1 MTGAVARAER
11 RWHAG
16 TAKHEPAT
24 ESAVKIKQNTPA
36 APTLLAVSGVS
47 KAYGRVTALSDVSL
61 DLAQGEIIALVG
73 HSGSGK
79 STLLRLIAGLERP
92 TAGTIHIGGRNVA
105 GRPFVPPEDRG
116 IGMMFQD
123 YALFPHLTVL
133 QNVMFGLAG
142 LARSEARSRA
152 EAALDRIGLKH
163 RADDYPH
170 ALSGGEQQ
178 RVALMRALVP
188 APGILLMDEPFS
200 NLDRRTRNQIR
211 DDTATILRESEAT
224 AILVTHDP
232 EDAMRVAN
240 RVMLMAGGR
249 IARSGTTEELY
260 REPESLLVARFFA
273 DFNEI
278 ATVVK
283 GGSAVTALG
292 SFDARRLPEGAPVM
306 VCVRPHDIQIG
317 PKGAAPVAGTIV
329 GRAFVGDEVVL
340 SIWVLSLQRP
350 LQVRVPVHTQAAVGD
365 AISVILNPRDV
376 MVFAAGN

>member
-1 MTGAVARAER
+1 
-11 RWHAG
+11 
-16 TAKHEPAT
+16 
-24 ESAVKIKQNTPA
+24 
-36 APTLLAVSGVS
+36 
-47 KAYGRVTALSDVSL
+47 
-61 DLAQGEIIALVG
+61 
-73 HSGSGK
+73 
-79 STLLRLIAGLERP
+79 
-92 TAGTIHIGGRNVA
+92 
-105 GRPFVPPEDRG
+105 
-116 IGMMFQD
+116 
-123 YALFPHLTVL
+123 
-133 QNVMFGLAG
+133 MFGLAG

-278 ATVVK
+278 PTIVK
-283 GGSAVTALG
+283 DGAAGTALG
-292 SFDARRLPEGAPVM
+292 SFSARGLPEGAQAV